1 MCAAALSTDPAQTGR
16 TLTTSRLSSLYF
28 SQHLICLTLI
38 NLVPTSKTHLSSR
51 CPHGPCTTS
60 PSTPVVRVGRP
71 SSAPF
76 VQRKCRLGGEMPHPS
91 SHDSQV
97 RPLPPL
103 LPAKDSCTRAG
114 FCMPTPLSEN
124 SARHWPLGPQCPRS
138 VGRLLFTSMLLT
150 TQPSVFFSNN
160 ISTPEGKPEHLT

>member
-91 SHDSQV
+91 SHNSQV
-97 RPLPPL
+97 RPLPHCYRPRT
-103 LPAKDSCTRAG
+103 AVQEQA
-114 FCMPTPLSEN
+114 
-124 SARHWPLGPQCPRS
+124 SACRHHCPRTRRDT
-138 VGRLLFTSMLLT
+138 GPWA
-150 TQPSVFFSNN
+150 PSVQDQLADYFS
-160 ISTPEGKPEHLT
+160 LACY